1 MKNRILL
8 PMTALA
14 VALILS
20 PAHSSQSQK
29 AADAKTTQAAKKE
42 KDLPFEEI
50 DFKKVKDGTVVAV
63 VNGKKISVNEVFQVM
78 SSLPPQL
85 RQIPM
90 ELLFMATRDQLIDM
104 NLLKAEA
111 DKQKKQLE
119 RLPEVQEAIE
129 KAVEQI
135 ILQAHMNELV
145 ESKITTRKVSAR
157 YQELKEKFPKGTSE
171 VKIRLILLKNE
182 KEAKSVLKQLQE
194 GADFLKMAREKSIDD
209 VTAKKDGLIDKYFNI
224 LAKNEW
230 LPGFD
235 QLFKKDNKGK
245 YVIKTSGLVQEPIK
259 TPAGY
264 AIYKIDDR
272 KPFLFPKMKE
282 LRKLLTEQ
290 LKKELI
296 EEHTR
301 KLEAK
306 SKVTRLHPNS
316 GKPMNALA
324 DELKKLQDKLAA
336 KAKAKKAQ
344 ATAKN

>member
-14 VALILS
+14 AVLMLS
-20 PAHSSQSQK
+20 PAHSSKQK
-29 AADAKTTQAAKKE
+29 AAAPKATEAGKKD

-50 DFKKVKDGTVVAV
+50 DFKKVKDGTTVAI

-104 NLLKAEA
+104 SLLKTEA

-119 RLPEVQEAIE
+119 KLPEVQEAIE
-129 KAVEQI
+129 KAIEQI

-145 ESKITTRKVSAR
+145 ESKITTKKISAR
-157 YQELKEKFPKGTSE
+157 YQELKKKFPTGTAE
-171 VKIRLILLKNE
+171 VKVRLILLKTE
-182 KEAKSVLKQLQE
+182 EEAKAVMKRLKE
-194 GADFLKMAREKSIDD
+194 GADFLKMAREKSIDE
-209 VTAKKDGLIDKYFNI
+209 VTAKADGLIDKYFNI

-235 QLFKKDNKGK
+235 QLFKKDSKGN
-245 YVIKTSGLVQEPIK
+245 YIIKTSGLTQEPIK
-259 TPAGY
+259 TPMGY

-282 LRKLLTEQ
+282 LKKLLADQ

-301 KLEAK
+301 KLESKA
-306 SKVTRLHPNS
+306 KVTRLHPNS
-316 GKPMNALA
+316 GKPMNALSE
-324 DELKKLQDKLAA
+324 ELKKLQEKLETTA
-336 KAKAKKAQ
+336 KEKKDQ
-344 ATAKN
+344 ATPKA